1 MAEAGPTKGKI
12 KFKIVSPLALI
23 EEREMDSVLLPLE
36 AGDMLILPRHAP
48 LLASVK
54 DGEIIVTNA
63 GQKEIYFI
71 SSGVAEVRR
80 DICTLCAWG
89 MAEKNLNLTDIKK
102 KIERLEKYLSSAHS
116 VLEKQI
122 LKDLLSFLK
131 KLG

>member
-23 EEREMDSVLLPLE
+23 EEREVNSVLLPLE

-48 LLASVK
+48 LLASLK
-54 DGEIIVTNA
+54 DGEVIVTNA

-89 MAEKNLNLTDIKK
+89 MAKKNMNSSDIKAK
-102 KIERLEKYLSSAHS
+102 TERLEKYLSSAHS